1 MKNTEITNT
10 EKDITIETN
19 PSETQVKEWTEK
31 YGELKKIEVSDGE
44 HTHIFYA
51 KRTYPN
57 KRQTISLANKK
68 LMETRDIQQYAEI
81 VLRNAIVNGWGVI
94 ANDDDIFLALVPQA
108 EKLVSKYVVHLGE

>member
-1 MKNTEITNT
+1 MKNTEIT
-10 EKDITIETN
+10 EKETAISWQTN
-19 PSETQVKEWTEK
+19 PSEAQIQEWKEK
-31 YGELKKIEVSDGE
+31 YGELQKIEISDGE
-44 HTHIFYA
+44 KTHIFYA

-81 VLRNAIVNGWGVI
+81 VLRNAVINGWDLI
-94 ANDDDIFLALVPQA
+94 STDDDIFLALVPQA